1 VKSPVIDY
9 YGGFHNKE
17 RANEMDKAENEF
29 KDLLQFIYVI
39 GQESESIQTNDF
51 IKVIESKLLSLLSV
65 KN

>member
-1 VKSPVIDY
+1 
-9 YGGFHNKE
+9 
-17 RANEMDKAENEF
+17 MDKVENEF